1 MKRRGFIAL
10 FLIIC
15 LSLVFVSCDADSGNG
30 NGKIVSL
37 NFEAPGVLA
46 YRENKR
52 AALVGYTYT
61 VNNYKVYANYSNGY
75 REDVTQVAKI
85 TSNDEYVTV
94 GNGNTLTFTNIK
106 EDKSASKD
114 GNEYSLTVEYAGIT
128 LPVTAWAYAAGEPI
142 DGLKNPRSTF
152 YEGELL
158 SSFAGASMLDKD
170 GNYFYATILPD
181 DGYVLFL
188 NESDDMYFVSLSDKY
203 TFKGDE
209 SLMYYVSIAS
219 DGSSLSSVTMIP
231 HFEVVKY
238 KDSDIKSL
246 NLGLFAK
253 YPKIGDN
260 IDSFKF
266 VETYFKG
273 QKGSITL
280 KNGANFKVQMVDGD
294 GTQNEGYSF
303 SFTVKNSKGEEKTSG
318 EFAKGDT
325 FTVTVEYKGVKGVRS
340 YTISNRD

>member
-1 MKRRGFIAL
+1 MKRRGFVAL

-15 LSLVFVSCDADSGNG
+15 LSLVFVSCDVDSGNG

-52 AALVGYTYT
+52 VALVGYTYT

-75 REDVTQVAKI
+75 REDVTQTATI
-85 TSNDEYVTV
+85 TSNDEYATV
-94 GNGNTLTFTNIK
+94 GKGNTLTFTNIK

-114 GNEYSLTVEYAGIT
+114 GNEYSLTVEYAGIK

-142 DGLKNPRSTF
+142 DGLKNPKSVF
-152 YEGELL
+152 YKGELL
-158 SSFAGASMLDKD
+158 SSFAGASMLDEE
-170 GNYFYATILPD
+170 GNYSYSNILPFS
-181 DGYVLFL
+181 GYVLFL
-188 NESDDMYFVSLSDKY
+188 NKTGDMYAVALSDKY
-203 TFKGDE
+203 TFTGDE
-209 SLMYYVSIAS
+209 SLMYYVSIAE
-219 DGSSLSSVTMIP
+219 DGSLTSATMVTG
-231 HFEVVKY
+231 FEVTSY
-238 KDSDIKSL
+238 EDNDINNI

-260 IDSFKF
+260 IDSSKF

-280 KNGANFKVQMVDGD
+280 KNGANFKVQIVNDNGVAND
-294 GTQNEGYSF
+294 EYT
-303 SFTVKNSKGEEKTSG
+303 FTFAVNNSKGEEKTSG
-318 EFAKGDT
+318 TFAKGDK
-325 FTVTVEYKGVKGVRS
+325 FTVTVEYKDVKCSRS
-340 YTISNRD
+340 YTISSRD